1 MVNSESMKT
10 IFESGLYS
18 TKIGTLVVLIV
29 LAFMNGHTGYISRN
43 PQLFAYNSIIFPL
56 TAAAATFFMAWN
68 RHAGDVGNKVLIT
81 FLFLFFF
88 QVFTEMS
95 GFYAYLGHDVATPKE
110 KENIS
115 RAPLFTTG
123 FLSVCV
129 SIVMLV
135 LAFNINQ
142 PYPGDARVSFPI
154 ETMIFVLLLTFG
166 ETTVA
171 VNHGVSGPGP
181 VTASLAINIV
191 FFVVAQ
197 VVLQKGG
204 FYERAFR
211 STLKPNVY

>member
-1 MVNSESMKT
+1 MVNAESMKS
-10 IFESGLYS
+10 IFESGSYF
-18 TKIGTLVVLIV
+18 TKIGTLIV
-29 LAFMNGHTGYISRN
+29 LVILAFVNGHTGYISRN

-95 GFYAYLGHDVATPKE
+95 GFYAYMGHDVATPKE
-110 KENIS
+110 KETIS

-123 FLSVCV
+123 FLFICV
-129 SIVMLV
+129 AVVMLV

-142 PYPGDARVSFPI
+142 PYPGEARVSFPI
-154 ETMIFVLLLTFG
+154 ETLIFVLLLTFG
-166 ETTVA
+166 ETNVA
-171 VNHGVSGPGP
+171 FNHGVTGVGGVS
-181 VTASLAINIV
+181 ASLMINIV
-191 FFVVAQ
+191 FFTATHVM
-197 VVLQKGG
+197 LQRGG